1 MYLKVCLLSLL
12 FICYKINTNIFLS
25 VHLATHEEIKLIAIG
40 YRYSSRKTLHFIMTE
55 DAGST
60 TEGECYEMKFADTHG
75 NVHIRY
81 VDRPEIISHFFNK
94 SNCVDKHNQARQYEL
109 ALEKRWKTDD
119 VYFRLSTT
127 MIGFSVTDTWKLASY
142 HKLLNRYKETTVK
155 QFGGILSKQLM
166 VYAKKLDRL
175 NRFDVMLSTDNSEVS
190 SISVDQ
196 CLGVKRKYQHLV
208 EKESTVVM
216 HHDINNE
223 VHPLCKFPRTKG
235 KNGKVY
241 RMARRCNQGNC
252 KKQTVFFCVECGP
265 KCHGIDSCFINHV
278 SEI

>member
-1 MYLKVCLLSLL
+1 
-12 FICYKINTNIFLS
+12 
-25 VHLATHEEIKLIAIG
+25 
-40 YRYSSRKTLHFIMTE
+40 MTE

-60 TEGECYEMKFADTHG
+60 TAGECYEMKFADTHG

-81 VDRPEIISHFFNK
+81 VDRPEVISHFFTK

-127 MIGFSVTDTWKLASY
+127 MAGFSVTDTWKLASH

-166 VYAKKLDRL
+166 VYAKKLDRF
-175 NRFDVMLSTDNSEVS
+175 NRFDVTLSTDNSEVS
-190 SISVDQ
+190 SISAEQ
-196 CLGVKRKYQHLV
+196 YSGGKRQYQYLV
-208 EKESTVVM
+208 EKGASVVM

-223 VHPLCKFPRTKG
+223 GHPLCKFPRTKG

-241 RMARRCNQGNC
+241 RKGRRCNEGDC
-252 KKQTVFFCVECGP
+252 KKTDCTFLC
-265 KCHGIDSCFINHV
+265 
-278 SEI
+278 